1 MKPNNTRQETSS
13 GTSTSSHAHGTP
25 STENN
30 VHHSLPKKI
39 RRHGNAIRQKRQEVL
54 GRHSIASVDISMKLN
69 TFALHNI
76 KKNKVSREDFKR
88 ILI

>member
-1 MKPNNTRQETSS
+1 METLSD
-13 GTSTSSHAHGTP
+13 
-25 STENN
+25 
-30 VHHSLPKKI
+30 K
-39 RRHGNAIRQKRQEVL
+39 KRQEVL